1 MKINSIHYDTSLK
14 QGNLGLLSESN
25 NFREKNNAGL
35 YEKNR
40 GYNEG
45 LYCGSFTGKSK
56 PAATVLKRNL
66 FDRMLASNWFGKL
79 AKYAE
84 EHNISASAL
93 IALVL
98 AGVMRPATILS
109 LPGKEDKED
118 KIYAAGHAIASGI
131 IGFLVSTAVTSPF
144 DVSIR
149 KIFDDK
155 NFRGKKFKA
164 IDDKIDELTKLKNA
178 GNITQEAKETLKSL
192 TKRRET
198 LKTLIKNI
206 PDWVIGVPR
215 AILTIAL
222 IPPILKYVF
231 GVEKKKKN
239 PQEQN
244 KIVDT
249 SKKDTPKMDFMNK
262 NAFEQFKGGVK

>member
-1 MKINSIHYDTSLK
+1 MKINSILYDTSFK
-14 QGNLGLLSESN
+14 QDNIRLHSESHKY
-25 NFREKNNAGL
+25 REKNSAGL
-35 YEKNR
+35 YEKDR
-40 GYNEG
+40 GYNNV
-45 LYCGSFTGKSK
+45 YCGSFTGKSK
-56 PAATVLKRNL
+56 PATTV
-66 FDRMLASNWFGKL
+66 FDRVLASNWFGKL

-98 AGVMRPATILS
+98 AGIMRPATILS

-131 IGFLVSTAVTSPF
+131 IGFVVSTAITSPF
-144 DVSIR
+144 DESIH

-155 NFRGKKFKA
+155 KFRRKKFKA
-164 IDDKIDELTKLKNA
+164 IDDKIAELTKQKDA
-178 GNITQEAKETLKSL
+178 GTITQEAKQTLKNL
-192 TKRRET
+192 TKRRSALNT
-198 LKTLIKNI
+198 LVKNI

-231 GVEKKKKN
+231 GVEKKKKAA
-239 PQEQN
+239 PAEN
-244 KIVDT
+244 KNVHT
-249 SKKDTPKMDFMNK
+249 NNTDTPKMDFLDK
-262 NAFEQFKGGVK
+262 PAFEEFKGGVK

>member
-1 MKINSIHYDTSLK
+1 MKINSIQHDTTLK
-14 QGNLGLLSESN
+14 QGNIRLHSESH
-25 NFREKNNAGL
+25 NFREKNSAGL
-35 YEKNR
+35 YEKDR
-40 GYNEG
+40 GYNNNV
-45 LYCGSFTGKSK
+45 YCGSFTGKSK
-56 PAATVLKRNL
+56 PATTVLKKGL
-66 FDRMLASNWFGKL
+66 FDKILSSGWFGRL

-109 LPGKEDKED
+109 LPGKDDKED

-131 IGFLVSTAVTSPF
+131 IGFAVSTAVTSPF
-144 DVSIR
+144 DESIR
-149 KIFDDK
+149 KIFDEK
-155 NFRGKKFKA
+155 KFRGKKFKA
-164 IDDKIDELTKLKNA
+164 IDDKIAELTKQKDA
-178 GNITQEAKETLKSL
+178 GTITAEAKETLKAL

-198 LKTLIKNI
+198 FKTLVKNI

-231 GVEKKKKN
+231 GVEKKKKTS
-239 PQEQN
+239 PVEN
-244 KIVDT
+244 KEMNT
-249 SKKDTPKMDFMNK
+249 NNMDTPKMDFLDK
-262 NAFEQFKGGVK
+262 PVFAQVKGGVR